1 MRNLIESFPAQL
13 EQALAIGNK
22 ARLKPAKNKIQN
34 ILITGLGGSGIGGSI
49 VTELVAKECPVPI
62 SVNKNYEI
70 PAYVDE
76 HTLLIVSSY
85 SGNTEETMTALGQA
99 QKQGAEIAIITSG
112 GQAHDI
118 AQENGYNC
126 IVVPGGNPPR
136 SMLAFSLTQQ
146 FVLLNHYGFIS
157 NAFKASIQSFV
168 DQLDQKGM
176 EAETLE
182 IAKKLEGTLPVIYAI
197 DGFEGVA
204 VRFRQ
209 QLNENAKMLC
219 WHAVV
224 PEMNHNELVG
234 WANGTNQMAV
244 VYFRNET
251 DFNRNQKRI
260 EINKEIISRYTNRI
274 HEIWSK
280 GESNLERALYHIH
293 YGDWISLHLSG
304 INQVDVME
312 IEVIDHLKSELS
324 KF

>member
-13 EQALAIGNK
+13 EEALNIGNS
-22 ARLKPAKNKIQN
+22 AQLSPAKNTIQN

-49 VTELVAKECPVPI
+49 VADLVADECSVPI
-62 SVNKNYEI
+62 AVNKNYEI
-70 PAYVDE
+70 PAYVNE
-76 HTLLIVSSY
+76 NTLVIVSSY
-85 SGNTEETMTALGQA
+85 SGNTEETLTALSHA
-99 QKQGAEIAIITSG
+99 QEKGAEIAIITSG
-112 GQAHDI
+112 GKAHDI
-118 AQENGYNC
+118 AEKNGYNC

-136 SMLAFSLTQQ
+136 SMLAYSLTQQ
-146 FVLLNHYGFIS
+146 FVLLNHYGFIGDH
-157 NAFKASIQSFV
+157 FKDSIQGFI
-168 DQLDQKGM
+168 DGLDQKGM
-176 EAETLE
+176 EAETLDF
-182 IAKKLEGTLPVIYAI
+182 AKKLEGTLPVIYSI

-244 VYFRNET
+244 VYFRNDN
-251 DFNRNQKRI
+251 DFDRNQKRV
-260 EINKEIISRYTNRI
+260 EINKEIISKYTNRI

-280 GESNLERALYHIH
+280 GESNLEKALYHIH
-293 YGDWISLHLSG
+293 YGDWISLHLSD

-312 IEVIDHLKSELS
+312 IKVIDHLKSELS